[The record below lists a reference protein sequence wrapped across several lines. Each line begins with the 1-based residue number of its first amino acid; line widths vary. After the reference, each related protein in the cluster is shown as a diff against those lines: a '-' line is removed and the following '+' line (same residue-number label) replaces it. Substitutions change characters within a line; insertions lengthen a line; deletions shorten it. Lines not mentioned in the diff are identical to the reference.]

1 MGRSRGGFSTKLH
14 IAVDGLGNPLRITLT
29 PGQCHEITQAKA
41 LIEGFGAEFVIG
53 DTAFDAD
60 DFRACV
66 AQQGSTAVIPS
77 HPSRAKRIGYDKD
90 LYKERHAVEC
100 FINKIKHYRRVF
112 SRFERLSKDYLGF
125 LSFLS
130 ALVSLR

>member
-1 MGRSRGGFSTKLH
+1 
-14 IAVDGLGNPLRITLT
+14 VDGLGNPLRITLT

-66 AQQGSTAVIPS
+66 AQQGSPAVIPS

-100 FINKIKHYRRVF
+100 FINKIKHYRRIAT
-112 SRFERLSKDYLGF
+112 RYEKTARNF
-125 LSFLS
+125 LAMVHL
-130 ALVSLR
+130 ACAMIWLR